1 MRKFISFLKEVLLSL
16 QIYVRFFFFLQTDTS
31 IGNEKCLGSYA
42 IWKVV
47 CSRIPSFF
55 FFKTG
60 AYREKTFFKVLST
73 LILQWNGA
81 CSLHSKE
88 PRPSNSWLYRS
99 VKKRS
104 GLVAIA
110 SEITIIWRRKL
121 GKISILILSCK

>member
-1 MRKFISFLKEVLLSL
+1 MKNALEVMQFEKLSVLGFLV
-16 QIYVRFFFFLQTDTS
+16 
-31 IGNEKCLGSYA
+31 
-42 IWKVV
+42 
-47 CSRIPSFF
+47 FF

-110 SEITIIWRRKL
+110 SEITII
-121 GKISILILSCK
+121 